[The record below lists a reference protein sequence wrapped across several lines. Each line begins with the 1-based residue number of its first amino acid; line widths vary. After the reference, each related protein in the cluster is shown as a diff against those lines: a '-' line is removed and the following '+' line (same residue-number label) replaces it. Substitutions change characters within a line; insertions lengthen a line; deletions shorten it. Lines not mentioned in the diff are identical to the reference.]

1 MFFSDDNDYAFN
13 LDRLISQGIEIDY
26 AIALSLTTEL
36 VALEVL
42 NRVFVTLYEVRVIF
56 IKASMSILC
65 NRPECHFILSGVV
78 FTKSCS
84 WNIRWSNARKDV
96 FRDLRSCQ

>member
-42 NRVFVTLYEVRVIF
+42 NRVFVTLYEVLVIF

-65 NRPECHFILSGVV
+65 NS
-78 FTKSCS
+78 S
-84 WNIRWSNARKDV
+84 
-96 FRDLRSCQ
+96 

>member
-42 NRVFVTLYEVRVIF
+42 NRVFVTLYEVGVPCITG
-56 IKASMSILC
+56 SMLISY
-65 NRPECHFILSGVV
+65 NSSE
-78 FTKSCS
+78 
-84 WNIRWSNARKDV
+84 
-96 FRDLRSCQ
+96 